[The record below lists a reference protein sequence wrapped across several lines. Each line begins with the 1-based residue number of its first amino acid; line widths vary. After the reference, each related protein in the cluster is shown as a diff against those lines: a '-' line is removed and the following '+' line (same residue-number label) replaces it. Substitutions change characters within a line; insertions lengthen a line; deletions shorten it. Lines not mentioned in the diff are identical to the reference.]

1 MKLLAIDTSS
11 SACSVGLLI
20 DNEIKIIHEIA
31 PLQQAQKILPM
42 IEKILQE
49 STVSLN
55 ELDALAF
62 GCGPGSFTG
71 VRIATSVMQGI
82 GYAMDLPLIPVSSLA
97 ALAQAAYS
105 ELGRDKLL
113 VAIDARIQEVYWGA
127 YQVNKEGV
135 VELINTER
143 VSPPQEI
150 LLPSESG
157 WYGVGNAWDVYFEQI
172 SASPAYLDA
181 TRLPTALGVLQ
192 LAKVRYKK
200 KEWVDAENA
209 LPSYLRNEVAL
220 KKK

>member
-20 DNEIKIIHEIA
+20 GDEIKTIHEIA

-49 STVSLN
+49 SAMSLN
-55 ELDALAF
+55 ELDGLAF

-82 GYAMDLPLIPVSSLA
+82 GYAVDLPLMPVSSLA

-105 ELGRDKLL
+105 ELGWSKLL

-127 YQVNKEGV
+127 YQANTEGI
-135 VELINTER
+135 VELINTEM
-143 VSPPQEI
+143 VCPPEDII
-150 LLPSESG
+150 LPNESD
-157 WYGVGNAWDVYFEQI
+157 WYGVGNAWEVYSGQI
-172 SASPAYLDA
+172 SARPTHIDT

-192 LAKVRYKK
+192 LAKVRYEK

-209 LPSYLRNEVAL
+209 FPSYLRNEVAL